1 MKLFGTAPSPFTRK
15 VRIVLAESGNRYE
28 FVPLTQVQETGSE
41 KFAGNPLHMYPVLEL
56 DDGQRIFDS
65 AAICDWLLAGAA
77 SETLD
82 RRQVQVVINGVM
94 DAGVKIIRARRSEI
108 PDFDRYVMFRQ
119 ERAAILEG
127 LRWLEKR
134 AQAGVFAGPFSLLQ
148 INLLCLMDWAEFR
161 ELVPGYKEY
170 PALQGVRAEW
180 SERPSVAQTH
190 PAKEPPRV

>member
-28 FVPLTQVQETGSE
+28 FVPLTQIQETGSE

-56 DDGQRIFDS
+56 DDGRRIFDS

-77 SETLD
+77 PETLD
-82 RRQVQVVINGVM
+82 RRQVQVVINGVI

-119 ERAAILEG
+119 ERAAIQEG
-127 LRWLEKR
+127 LCWLEKK
-134 AQAGVFAGPFSLLQ
+134 AQAGAFAGPFSLLQ

-161 ELVPGYKEY
+161 ELVPGYQDY
-170 PALQGVRAEW
+170 PALQGVRTEW
-180 SERPSVAQTH
+180 KDRPSVAQTH
-190 PAKEPPRV
+190 PARELPRV